1 VKRKRCTSKNS
12 YELAKSLGLSR
23 GRFYQLVTRGSFP
36 PPIYDVRTRRPFY
49 DLRLQELCQQV
60 RQTNIGY
67 DGHPIL
73 FYTPRKKGDLSQN
86 STSSAEKRKKSAS
99 NPQCQ
104 ELADALMNMGLSN
117 VDLQKIQEALNNL
130 FPSQQINTLD
140 HGLVIRQLYRYFKTR
155 AS

>member
-1 VKRKRCTSKNS
+1 L
-12 YELAKSLGLSR
+12 EL
-23 GRFYQLVTRGSFP
+23 
-36 PPIYDVRTRRPFY
+36 
-49 DLRLQELCQQV
+49 QQV
-60 RQTNIGY
+60 CHTVRDTNIGY

-86 STSSAEKRKKSAS
+86 SSSSAEKRKKSAS

-104 ELADALMNMGLSN
+104 ELADALINMGLSN
-117 VDLQKIQEALNNL
+117 VDLQQIQEALNNL
-130 FPSQQINTLD
+130 FPRQPLNTLD